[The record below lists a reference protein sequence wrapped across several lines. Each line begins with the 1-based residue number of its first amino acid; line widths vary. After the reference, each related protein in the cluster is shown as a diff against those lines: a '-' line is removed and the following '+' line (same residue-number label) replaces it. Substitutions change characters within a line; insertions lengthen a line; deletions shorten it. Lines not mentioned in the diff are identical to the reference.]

1 MRNNLKIKETS
12 IGNLYNILS
21 HVNIEYTLSW
31 LSYLQFPRL
40 SKFSWYLF
48 YRSLNLWNFL
58 PQFNSFRFSSV
69 SSYSFYSPFFPLS
82 VSSPFR
88 FQVTNKNAYQELYVN
103 LSCNSPIMQTNY
115 RSLFLSTS
123 LSLAL
128 ALCSLLFYLFHFPLS
143 ASRGFLFVS
152 LLRLQWNTKTKNI
165 PNLRSSSRTG
175 DKVANHQN
183 PEQCP
188 LFHENNQY

>member
-1 MRNNLKIKETS
+1 MRNNLKTAETS

-31 LSYLQFPRL
+31 LSYLQFPRPYQ

-88 FQVTNKNAYQELYVN
+88 FQVTNKNAYQELYVD

-123 LSLAL
+123 LS
-128 ALCSLLFYLFHFPLS
+128 CSCSRSLLSALLPFPFPLKCLSRVSICFS
-143 ASRGFLFVS
+143 ASFAM
-152 LLRLQWNTKTKNI
+152 KYKNKKYTQ
-165 PNLRSSSRTG
+165 LT
-175 DKVANHQN
+175 
-183 PEQCP
+183 
-188 LFHENNQY
+188 